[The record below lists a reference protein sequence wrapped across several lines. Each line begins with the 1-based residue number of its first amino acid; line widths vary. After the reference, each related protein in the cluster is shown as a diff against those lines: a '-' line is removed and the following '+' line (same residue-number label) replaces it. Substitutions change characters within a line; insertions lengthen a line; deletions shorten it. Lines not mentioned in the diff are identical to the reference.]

1 MNKLSILQHGRVFCL
16 ILLSF
21 LAVNLEARAQNTAR
35 ITLELKN
42 IALKKALAEIEEQSS
57 YLFFNQGV
65 DLSLTVSV
73 SVKNETIENTCKTLF
88 TPFGVRYKIDGTQIY
103 ISKIKKTTLSGTVL
117 DASGLP
123 VPGATVMEHGTSNGT
138 MTDLDGKFSL
148 TVVGNDGVLDINC
161 LGYETKS
168 ITVGTRT
175 VFSIVLQ
182 EESVALEGTVVTAL
196 GIRRDQ
202 KALSYNVQEVNAEL
216 LTSVKDANFINSLAG
231 KVAGVAINTSS
242 SGVGGASKV
251 VLRGNK
257 SISQSSNALYVIDG
271 VPMYNFGGGGGTE
284 FDSKGATESIADL
297 NPEDIQSISVLT
309 GAAAA
314 ALYGSQAANG
324 AVMITTKKGESGKLK
339 ASFSSNT
346 EFLDP
351 FIIPEFQTSYGTG
364 LNGTSGFS
372 GIYSWGSYIPEE
384 SRYNY
389 SPQKYF
395 KTGHTYTN
403 AFSISGGTDRNQTY
417 FSAAAVNSNGIIP
430 NNKYDRYN
438 FTFRNTSY
446 FLKDR
451 LRLDASASYIIQKDQ
466 NMTNQGVYSN
476 PLVPAYLFPRGN
488 DFDVY
493 RSFERYNSGT
503 KLMEQFWNEDLVGD
517 LRMQNPYWINYR
529 NLRNNDKKRYML
541 SFSASYD
548 ILDWLNVAGRVRIDN
563 ANNLFTQ
570 KLFASSN
577 ATITEG
583 GNNGHYTEARTNDTQ
598 TYADIMVN
606 VDKTFAQ
613 DYSIVA
619 NLGASIN
626 YISSDELRYGGPIQE
641 NGLANVFNVF
651 DLDDVKKR
659 ATKSGWHDETQS
671 VFGSIEFGWKKSLF
685 LTLTGRNDWAS
696 QLAGSNQSSFFYPS
710 AGLSWVPTGLWDMGA
725 LGYLKFRGSV
735 ASVGMPFPR
744 FLTMPTYEY
753 DATNKIWK
761 DKTHYPIGDLK
772 PERTLT
778 YELGFE
784 ARLWQDFSINLSWYM
799 ADTYN
804 QTFDPHLP
812 PSSGYT
818 TIYLQT
824 GSVRNTGVEA
834 SLGYNHS
841 WHGFTWD
848 SNFTFSWNKNEITS
862 LADNAI
868 NPITGEPLNLDR
880 LEIKG
885 LGKAKYI
892 LKKGGTLG
900 DLYTT
905 SRLKH
910 NEKGFI
916 DIDDAGQV
924 SVLDSGSE
932 IFLGTVF
939 PKYNLAW
946 RNELSYKGLHFG
958 FLLSGRIGGIVY
970 SATQANLDFYGV
982 SKSSAAARDAGG
994 VIVNDRAVVDAQ
1006 KWFQT
1011 IGSQSG
1017 LPQYYTYSA
1026 TNFRLQELSFGYTLP
1041 GKWFKDKCFL
1051 TISAVGHNL
1060 LMIYCKAPFDPESI
1074 ASTGNNY
1081 QGIDYFMMPSLRS
1094 MGVNFKLDF

>member
-1 MNKLSILQHGRVFCL
+1 MILSIWSADAGR
-16 ILLSF
+16 
-21 LAVNLEARAQNTAR
+21 RAQTEDIR
-35 ITLELKN
+35 LTLQLKEATVTEA
-42 IALKKALAEIEEQSS
+42 IGCIKEKSP
-57 YLFFNQGV
+57 YLFFISATNLDRKV
-65 DLSLTVSV
+65 TL
-73 SVKNETIENTCKTLF
+73 SVKNETIESVCKKLF
-88 TPFGVRYKIDGTQIY
+88 TPLKISWRINGHYIY
-103 ISKIKKTTLSGTVL
+103 LEDLSEPETRKLSGIVK
-117 DASGLP
+117 DESGAG
-123 VPGATVMEHGTSNGT
+123 VPGVSVFVEGTTTGT
-138 MTDLDGKFSL
+138 TTDTEGRFSL
-148 TVVGNDGVLDINC
+148 TIPGEMKNSRLEFNS
-161 LGYETKS
+161 LGYE
-168 ITVGTRT
+168 IVRQAIGERRT
-175 VFSIVLQ
+175 FNVTLR
-182 EESVALEGTVVTAL
+182 EESVSLEGTVVTAL

-216 LTSVKDANFINSLAG
+216 LTTVKDANFINSLAG
-231 KVAGVAINTSS
+231 KVAGVTINSSS
-242 SGVGGASKV
+242 SGVGGAAKV

-271 VPMYNFGGGGGTE
+271 IPMYNFGGGGGTE
-284 FDSKGATESIADL
+284 FDSKGASESIADL
-297 NPEDIQSISVLT
+297 NPEDIESISVLT

-314 ALYGSQAANG
+314 ALYGSEAANG
-324 AVMITTKKGESGKLK
+324 AVMITTRSGAAGKLK

-346 EFLDP
+346 EFLTP
-351 FIIPEFQTSYGTG
+351 FVLPEFQTSYGTG
-364 LNGTSGFS
+364 LNGMSGAS
-372 GIYSWGSYIPEE
+372 GIYSWGSYIPEG

-389 SPQKYF
+389 SPKSYF
-395 KTGHTYTN
+395 QTGRTYTN
-403 AFSISGGTDRNQTY
+403 AFSVSGGTDRNRTY
-417 FSAAAVNSNGIIP
+417 FSAATVNSDGIIP

-446 FLKDR
+446 FLKDK
-451 LRLDASASYIIQKDQ
+451 LKIDASASYIIQRDQ

-493 RSFERYNSGT
+493 RSFERYNSAS
-503 KLMEQFWNEDLVGD
+503 KLMEQFWSEDLVGD

-541 SFSASYD
+541 SLTASYD
-548 ILDWLNVAGRVRIDN
+548 ILDWLNLAGRVRIDN
-563 ANNLFTQ
+563 ASNLFTQ

-598 TYADIMVN
+598 TYADLMLN
-606 VDKTFAQ
+606 LDKTFAD
-613 DYSIVA
+613 DYSLVA

-626 YISSDELRYGGPIQE
+626 YIATDELRYAGPIQE
-641 NGLANVFNVF
+641 NGLPNIFNVF

-659 ATKSGWHDETQS
+659 ASKSGWHDETQS
-671 VFGSIEFGWKKSLF
+671 IFASIEFGWKKSLF

-710 AGLSWVPTGLWDMGA
+710 AGLSWVPTGLWDMGV
-725 LGYLKFRGSV
+725 LGYLKLRGSV

-744 FLTMPTYEY
+744 FLTMPTFEY

-778 YELGFE
+778 YELGVE
-784 ARLWQDFSINLSWYM
+784 ARLWQDLSINLSWYL

-804 QTFDPHLP
+804 QTFDPKLP

-834 SLGYNHS
+834 GLGYKHS
-841 WHGFTWD
+841 WGAFNWD
-848 SNFTFSWNKNEITS
+848 SNFTFSWNKNEIME
-862 LADNAI
+862 LASNAI
-868 NPITGEPLNLDR
+868 NPITGEQLSLDR

-885 LGKAKYI
+885 LGKARYI

-900 DLYTT
+900 DLYTS

-910 NEKGFI
+910 NDKGFI
-916 DIDDAGQV
+916 DIDDAGQA
-924 SVLDSGSE
+924 SVVDSGGDL
-932 IFLGTVF
+932 FLGTVF

-946 RNELSYKGLHFG
+946 RNDLSWKGLHLG

-982 SKSSAAARDAGG
+982 SAASAAARDAGG
-994 VIVNDRAVVDAQ
+994 VLVNGRAVVDAQ
-1006 KWFQT
+1006 KWYQT
-1011 IGSQSG
+1011 IGAQSG
-1017 LPQYYTYSA
+1017 LPQYYSYSA
-1026 TNFRLQELSFGYTLP
+1026 TNFRLQELSLGYTLP
-1041 GKWFKDKCFL
+1041 AKWFKNKCAL

-1060 LMIYCKAPFDPESI
+1060 LMIYCKAPFDPEAI

-1094 MGVNFKLDF
+1094 MGVNIKLDF

>member
-103 ISKIKKTTLSGTVL
+103 ISKIKKTALSGTVL

-364 LNGTSGFS
+364 LNGTSGSS

-417 FSAAAVNSNGIIP
+417 FSAAAVNSDGIIP

-541 SFSASYD
+541 SISANYD
-548 ILDWLNVAGRVRIDN
+548 ILDFLSVSGRVRIDN

-583 GNNGHYTEARTNDTQ
+583 GKNGHYTEARTNDTQ
-598 TYADIMVN
+598 TYADLMVN
-606 VDKTFAQ
+606 IDKTFAQ
-613 DYSIVA
+613 EYSIVA
-619 NLGASIN
+619 NIGASIN
-626 YISSDELRYGGPIQE
+626 YIASDELRYGGPIQD

-671 VFGSIEFGWKKSLF
+671 VFGSLEFGWKKSLF
-685 LTLTGRNDWAS
+685 LTVTGRNDWAS

-778 YELGFE
+778 YELGLE
-784 ARLWQDFSINLSWYM
+784 AKLWQDLSLNLSWYL

-804 QTFDPHLP
+804 QTFDPQLP

-824 GSVRNTGVEA
+824 GSVRNIGVEA
-834 SLGYNHS
+834 SFGYNHS
-841 WHGFTWD
+841 WRSFTWD

-868 NPITGEPLNLDR
+868 NPITGESLNLDR

-946 RNELSYKGLHFG
+946 RNDLSYKGLHLG

-982 SKSSAAARDAGG
+982 SKSSAASRDAGG
-994 VIVNDRAVVDAQ
+994 VIVNGRESVDSHN
-1006 KWFQT
+1006 WFQT

-1017 LPQYYTYSA
+1017 LPQYYTFSA
-1026 TNFRLQELSFGYTLP
+1026 TNLRLQELSFGYTLP